1 MLNKQNKQKQQGAAL
16 VTGLIFM
23 VVLTL
28 LVVAGMRTTILEEK
42 MAGNA
47 RDVDIAFQAAEAALR
62 EAELSLFNPLVPLTF
77 AATGSHLKIITPS
90 RPVDFWLSLYN
101 WASGAPYTGA
111 PLAGAA
117 TQPSY
122 VVEQTPQVRESGSS
136 RKAGAFTDSRIY
148 KITARGIGG
157 SANTQVFLQS
167 VYRVPG

>member
-47 RDVDIAFQAAEAALR
+47 RDVDLAFQAAEAALR
-62 EAELSLFNPLVPLTF
+62 EAELSLFYPPPVLGTP
-77 AATGSHLKIITPS
+77 HLIVDS
-90 RPVDFWLSLYN
+90 RTVDFWLATYN
-101 WASGAPYTGA
+101 WATAAPYTGA

-117 TQPSY
+117 AQPSY
-122 VVEQTPQVRESGSS
+122 AIEETPQVRESGSS
-136 RKAGAFTDSRIY
+136 LKAGQFAPSRIY
-148 KITARGIGG
+148 KITARGSGG